1 MYSRFNMKLIIDVKL
16 TKENLDKNV
25 GEFKTKLLNQLA
37 QNTKTLFEKNTP
49 KQSGYG
55 SRNYHVIK
63 SLNTRE
69 IRNNAHYL
77 PWVNDGTGV
86 YGPLHH
92 RITPKH
98 AKTLHF
104 HWKGKEWFLKSVKGQ
119 KGQHFVERSMSE
131 VIRSVDSA
139 VVIASRGTLK

>member
-1 MYSRFNMKLIIDVKL
+1 MYSRFNMKIIIDVQKTNKVL
-16 TKENLDKNV
+16 SESV
-25 GEFKTKLLNQLA
+25 GEFKTKLLDQLA
-37 QNTKTLFEKNTP
+37 HNTKTLFEKNTP
-49 KQSGYG
+49 KKRGFG
-55 SRNYHVIK
+55 SRNYHVLK

-69 IRNNAHYL
+69 IRNDTYYL
-77 PWVNDGTGV
+77 PWVNDGTGI

-98 AKTLHF
+98 AKVLHF
-104 HWKGKEWFLKSVKGQ
+104 YWKGNEWFLKSVKGQ
-119 KGQHFVERSMSE
+119 KGKHFVERSMTE

>member
-1 MYSRFNMKLIIDVKL
+1 MYSRFNMKIIINVQKTNKVL
-16 TKENLDKNV
+16 SETV
-25 GEFKTKLLNQLA
+25 GEFKTKLLDQLA
-37 QNTKTLFEKNTP
+37 HNTKTLFEKNTP
-49 KQSGYG
+49 KKSGFG

-69 IRNNAHYL
+69 IRNDTYYL
-77 PWVNDGTGV
+77 PWVNDGTGI

-98 AKTLHF
+98 AKVLHF
-104 HWKGKEWFLKSVKGQ
+104 HWKGNEWFLKSVKGQ
-119 KGQHFVERSMSE
+119 KGKHFVERSMTE